1 MANAAKKRLSRC
13 ALSVNELSID
23 AKSVRFTWL
32 VRRTRIVYEQKN
44 AKNDRQHRAERLAVC
59 ILGALHPVG
68 GHYGLFEKGRGWR
81 RRGVWLPDAYCHV
94 KLDGSLRAY

>member
-1 MANAAKKRLSRC
+1 MANAAKVSVKM
-13 ALSVNELSID
+13 ALAVNELSID

-44 AKNDRQHRAERLAVC
+44 AKNDRQHHAERLAVC
-59 ILGALHPVG
+59 VLGALHPFG

-81 RRGVWLPDAYCHV
+81 CRGVWLPDAYCHV
-94 KLDGSLRAY
+94 KLNGSLRAY